1 MAQLQRWRFEPPHTR
16 DAFEQSLEHATLTFV
31 VCVTGPETVWLAAD
45 RRLSSSR
52 GYRDDGQ
59 KIMLLDTTDGVAI
72 LAYAGL
78 GATASGKEPSD
89 WMSATL
95 NGLNLPMEQSL
106 GHLAE
111 RIKER
116 LPRHLKGSP
125 HVVVAPAFVNGE
137 ARLYTI
143 NAIPSKPQK
152 EYLVKY
158 ERRIMRPNLP
168 VAPRVC
174 LAGSGA
180 VTVHK
185 RGVECMRD
193 ILRLIAAH
201 DRRTIAAL
209 TVADK
214 FAALNQAVAAED
226 KLVGSRCVVAW
237 RYSPQGVHRGGG
249 GQQFYSGTKRDEA
262 SPALPTLA
270 QRFDIRAIIGAI
282 GPYTVDLM
290 KTSMESGLPLEI
302 DAAKVNELLAD
313 IPEGPNDELP

>member
-1 MAQLQRWRFEPPHTR
+1 
-16 DAFEQSLEHATLTFV
+16 
-31 VCVTGPETVWLAAD
+31 
-45 RRLSSSR
+45 
-52 GYRDDGQ
+52 
-59 KIMLLDTTDGVAI
+59 MLLDTTDGVTI

-78 GATASGKEPSD
+78 GATASGTEPSD

-111 RIKER
+111 RTKER

-158 ERRIMRPNLP
+158 ERRVMRPDLP
-168 VAPRVC
+168 IAPRVC

-185 RGVECMRD
+185 RGVEWLRD

-214 FAALNQAVAAED
+214 FATLNQAVAAKD

-249 GQQFYSGTKRDEA
+249 GYQFYSGTERDR
-262 SPALPTLA
+262 SWPALPTLA
-270 QRFDIRAIIGAI
+270 QVYDIRAIAGAI
-282 GPYTVDLM
+282 GPYTFDRI
-290 KTSMESGLPLEI
+290 KASMESGLPLDV
-302 DAAKVNELLAD
+302 DATKVNQLLAD
-313 IPEGPNDELP
+313 LPEGPNDELP